1 MGPYV
6 AAMPKALDKIA
17 VLAALVLG
25 LVTILG
31 AWGSQIFGG
40 LVPCDLCWG
49 QRVPYY
55 YGLPLLGAILIL
67 WNRLPLTV
75 WYIAILAAAV
85 IFAWGAYLGSY
96 HAGVEY
102 GWWPGPV
109 HCTGLGGGFGFEDI
123 TTFGGPPII
132 PCDKVQ
138 FQLFGISL
146 AGYNAL
152 ISAGLVVLLLGAIW
166 YQATQVR
173 RG

>member
-1 MGPYV
+1 MIQ
-6 AAMPKALDKIA
+6 ALDKKA
-17 VLAALVLG
+17 VLAAFLLG
-25 LVTILG
+25 LATISA
-31 AWGSQIFGG
+31 AWASQLWGG

-55 YGLPLLGAILIL
+55 WGLPVLALVLVM

-75 WYIAILAAAV
+75 WYIAIAVAAA
-85 IFAWGAYLGSY
+85 IFAWGVYLGGY

-102 GWWPGPV
+102 RWWPGPT
-109 HCTGLGGGFGFEDI
+109 HCTGLGEGGLSFEDI
-123 TTFGGPPII
+123 QTFGGPRIV

-138 FQLFGISL
+138 FQLMGISL
-146 AGYNAL
+146 AGFNTL
-152 ISAGLVVLLLGAIW
+152 ISAGIVVLLGVAVW